1 LKIKE
6 QIRQE
11 ESILN
16 MHVCNGKPR
25 NTIKEKQSERDTSTT
40 KAVHDSI
47 PLSVVSSAAR
57 QTVNQETE
65 DFYCK
70 PTKNFPPTK
79 PQTQM
84 TLSMN
89 FTKF

>member
-57 QTVNQETE
+57 QTVNRKQKTSIVNQL
-65 DFYCK
+65 K
-70 PTKNFPPTK
+70 ISHQQNHRLK
-79 PQTQM
+79 
-84 TLSMN
+84 
-89 FTKF
+89 